1 MIMIIQI
8 LKLIGTSTN
17 VLVHDFLSPK
27 FLVQQCFFANCLLPV
42 ACCSMLLRK
51 VETGQT
57 FQPTTRNISFV
68 PCSSRRSATMLGP
81 RTLITHSLQRL
92 TGCIL
97 STMYCRSEHC
107 WELLHPFAHHC
118 QHARNN
124 SEHCWRCC
132 VRFHAA

>member
-8 LKLIGTSTN
+8 LKLIGTSTI

-27 FLVQQCFFANCLLPV
+27 FLMQQCFLLIACCLLHV
-42 ACCSMLLRK
+42 VRCCCAK
-51 VETGQT
+51 FETGQT
-57 FQPTTRNISFV
+57 FQPTTRNISFF

-97 STMYCRSEHC
+97 PTMYCRSEHF

-118 QHARNN
+118 QHAHNN
-124 SEHCWRCC
+124 SQHCWRCC